1 MESESNRSELGS
13 RSRRGRGIHN
23 SVLNN
28 NCGVPPLH
36 HRAGDRSRH
45 SHRSGSSHAKN
56 KKPDMAPF
64 QTTVNLD
71 DNGREG
77 QEIIEVQILPR
88 TYTTTKA
95 KENKAIIETKLSKLL
110 LPKILMMHCYSIV

>member
-1 MESESNRSELGS
+1 MQYVIEASFLNSIIGYSDLDTIMESESMRSEPGS

-23 SVLNN
+23 PALNN
-28 NCGVPPLH
+28 NTGVPTLH
-36 HRAGDRSRH
+36 HRTGDRSRH

-71 DNGREG
+71 ENGRDG

-88 TYTTTKA
+88 M
-95 KENKAIIETKLSKLL
+95 LL
-110 LPKILMMHCYSIV
+110 NIYNTHL

>member
-1 MESESNRSELGS
+1 MESESARSEPGS

-23 SVLNN
+23 PAINN
-28 NCGVPPLH
+28 ISGVPVLH

-71 DNGREG
+71 ENGRDG

-88 TYTTTKA
+88 TCA
-95 KENKAIIETKLSKLL
+95 QHIPISFAFIVSIID
-110 LPKILMMHCYSIV
+110 IFFRSIQFRFL